1 MPQLIAHC
9 ECRRTLSIA
18 SCPLIVSNCNE
29 TCLGMFVTHCVIGVN
44 WVVPMGYSLVD
55 GRCTGRLPET
65 KFESVFAGDW
75 FQLLIR
81 QDSAKA
87 LELSLSLIHI

>member
-1 MPQLIAHC
+1 
-9 ECRRTLSIA
+9 
-18 SCPLIVSNCNE
+18 
-29 TCLGMFVTHCVIGVN
+29 MFVTHCVIGVN

-87 LELSLSLIHI
+87 LELSSDNTQIAFLASISYFAGKDFYG